1 MFELHPCMANEK
13 YLKKGMK
20 KNKNNFIAKFTKKKI
35 LIETNPTTITLFGRT
50 YNLKCGYSFLC
61 WFFILMTLNY

>member
-50 YNLKCGYSFLC
+50 Y
-61 WFFILMTLNY
+61 I